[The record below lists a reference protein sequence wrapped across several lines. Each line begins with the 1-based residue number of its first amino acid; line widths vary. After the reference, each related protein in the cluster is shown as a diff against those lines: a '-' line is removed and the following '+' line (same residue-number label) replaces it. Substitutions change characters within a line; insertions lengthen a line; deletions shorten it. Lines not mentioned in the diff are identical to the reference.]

1 MASKNHSPSVFRFGT
16 FEVNARSGE
25 LRKQGVRIKIQEQP
39 LRVLAVL
46 LQQPFD
52 VVTREELRAQIWPE
66 DTFVDF
72 DSSLNTAINR
82 LREALGDS
90 ADNPRFIE
98 TLPRR
103 GYRFLLPVMASDGKK
118 RTISADASASGL
130 ASKHGRKMALALTSV
145 ALVLGSTALLWLR
158 QRVPMFSPGQYV
170 RLTNDGHDK
179 SGNLSDGIRSPIV
192 TDGGRL
198 YFVEPTTD
206 ASFSSLV
213 QVSVAG
219 GDILSIPTPFRN
231 VRLTDI
237 SPDRTHLLVGDIQS
251 PTAAEVPFYS
261 LPTVGGTAQRLG
273 DFLAHDASWSPDGLS
288 LAYATGDSL
297 NVARPDGSGSKKL
310 VDGLGAVWWPRWS
323 PDGSRLRFTV
333 TQPKTQDNAIW
344 EIAADGANLREA
356 SRDWN
361 LPGDQCCGSWTPDG
375 SHFVFQSS
383 QFGMTKVYAVSD
395 RSLLFGRSHP
405 VELGSGPLW
414 SSAPALSADGKKLFL
429 IGWQPRTELIRYDRK
444 LKQFVSFLPAI
455 SASALDFTRDGKWVV
470 YTQYP
475 EGNVWRS
482 RADGKDRVQLTSG
495 TLYAFRPRWSPDA
508 TNIVFFGPRSH
519 HPWKLYLLPA
529 NGGTPTQLIPGDE
542 NEGDPTWSPDGRRIA
557 FGRLPWM
564 PGTSQKPELYILDL
578 ASKGVTPLPGSQGL
592 FSPRWSPSGRYI
604 VALDTDSTKLM
615 LYDFQTSSWRLLAQG
630 VLGDP
635 EWSHDD
641 SSLYAIDVPAM
652 NMVRIQ
658 INGRMETLAN
668 LNAERVAFTDTGIWM
683 GLSPDDSVLTLR
695 DLSAQELYSLELKN
709 H

>member
-1 MASKNHSPSVFRFGT
+1 MASKNHSPALFRFGT

-25 LRKQGVRIKIQEQP
+25 LHKQGVRIKIQEQP

-82 LREALGDS
+82 LRDALGDS

-103 GYRFLLPVMASDGKK
+103 GYRFLLPVIASDGKK
-118 RTISADASASGL
+118 QTISPDASASGV
-130 ASKHGRKMALALTSV
+130 ASKHGRKVALALTSV
-145 ALVLGSTALLWLR
+145 ALVLGSTALLWLT
-158 QRVPMFSPGQYV
+158 QRVQRFSPGQYM

-179 SGNLSDGIRSPIV
+179 SGNLSDSIRSPIV
-192 TDGGRL
+192 TDGSRL
-198 YFVEPTTD
+198 YFVEPTTG
-206 ASFSSLV
+206 ASVSGLV
-213 QVSVAG
+213 EVSVAG

-251 PTAAEVPFYS
+251 PTAAEVAFYS

-297 NVARPDGSGSKKL
+297 NVARQDGTGSKKL

-383 QFGMTKVYAVSD
+383 QLGMTKIYAVSD
-395 RSLLFGRSHP
+395 PSRFFGRSHP

-414 SSAPALSADGKKLFL
+414 SAAPALSADGKKLFL

-495 TLYAFRPRWSPDA
+495 ALYAFRPRWSPDA
-508 TNIVFFGPRSH
+508 TNIVFFGPLAH
-519 HPWKLYLLPA
+519 HPWKLYLLHA

-542 NEGDPTWSPDGRRIA
+542 NEGDPTWSPDGKRIA

-604 VALDTDSTKLM
+604 AALDTDSTKLM
-615 LYDFQTSSWRLLAQG
+615 LYDFQTGSWRLLVQR

-641 SSLYAIDVPAM
+641 SSVYAIDVHAM
-652 NMVRIQ
+652 SMVRIQ
-658 INGRMETLAN
+658 INGRMETLAS
-668 LNAERVAFTDTGIWM
+668 LNAERVAVTDTGIWI
-683 GLSPDDSVLTLR
+683 GLSPDDSVMTLR
-695 DLSAQELYSLELKN
+695 DLSAQELYSLELKTR
-709 H
+709 

>member
-1 MASKNHSPSVFRFGT
+1 MAPKNHSPSVFRFGT

-25 LRKQGVRIKIQEQP
+25 LRKQGVRIRIQEQP

-361 LPGDQCCGSWTPDG
+361 LPGNQCCGSWTPDG
-375 SHFVFQSS
+375 SHFVFESS

-395 RSLLFGRSHP
+395 RSLLFGRSRP

-508 TNIVFFGPRSH
+508 TNIVFFGPRAH
-519 HPWKLYLLPA
+519 HPWKLYSLPA

-578 ASKGVTPLPGSQGL
+578 ASKGVTPLPGSEGL

-604 VALDTDSTKLM
+604 VALETDSTKLM

-695 DLSAQELYSLELKN
+695 DLSAQELYSLELKS